1 MSTAGDM
8 RTVPVTIERTAHA
21 TISLRDPRLHPDEPL
36 AAGISRIA
44 VGQIDRAVRALTKSS
59 SDFDDA
65 LHRARRSI
73 KRLRAVLRLV
83 RDEIGAEM
91 YRDENQTLRDA
102 ARRLGGARDSFVL
115 IVTLERVIDDYQDLL
130 AAGAFEDTDQY
141 LRARHRAAIDDL
153 VSDRQT
159 LGHVVATLEAAR
171 TRFESWATAVRPDA
185 RAFIRDEFAAVA
197 PGLEGVYRRSRR
209 DLDRVI
215 SKGTDGTFHEWR
227 RNAKYLRYQLET
239 LEPIWPDV
247 VGGHAARLNELGELL
262 GIDHDL
268 FVLADCVRED
278 PAACPNPRARRLLVA
293 LVDEARADLQEE
305 ALVLGSSLYAE
316 KPRAFVDRMGGY
328 WRTARGA

>member
-1 MSTAGDM
+1 MSTADDM
-8 RTVPVTIERTAHA
+8 RTVPVTIVRTAHT
-21 TISLRDPRLHPDEPL
+21 TISLRDPRLHPGEPL
-36 AAGISRIA
+36 PVGISRIA
-44 VGQIDRAVRALTKSS
+44 VGQADRAIRALTKSG

-65 LHRARRSI
+65 LHRARRAI

-83 RDEIGAEM
+83 RDEIGNEM
-91 YRDENQTLRDA
+91 YRDENQTLRNT
-102 ARRLGGARDSFVL
+102 ARKLGGARDSFVL
-115 IVTLERVIDDYQDLL
+115 IVTLERIIDDYRDLL
-130 AAGAFEDTDQY
+130 APGAFEDTDQY

-153 VSDRQT
+153 MSNRQA
-159 LGHVVATLEAAR
+159 LGHVVATLETAR
-171 TRFESWATAVRPDA
+171 TRFESWATALRPDA
-185 RAFIRDEFAAVA
+185 RAFIRDEYAAVA
-197 PGLEGVYRRSRR
+197 PGLERVYRRSRS
-209 DLDRVI
+209 DLGRVI

-247 VGGHAARLNELGELL
+247 VGGHAARLNELGEVL

-278 PAACPNPRARRLLVA
+278 PAACPSPKARRLLVA

-305 ALVLGSSLYAE
+305 ALTLGASLYAE
-316 KPRAFVDRMGGY
+316 KPQAFAGRMGGY